1 MSNLKDWTNR
11 NNNIPFGSRLNVAL
25 KAKGMKNKD
34 LAKKIHVSDSNIS
47 KYLSNQH
54 YPNVPILVDIAKE
67 LNVSTD
73 WLLGL
78 TNGKLENSVRKEGKT
93 ELHEKI

>member
-1 MSNLKDWTNR
+1 MEDWTNR

-25 KAKGMKNKD
+25 KAKGMKNKE
-34 LAKKIHVSDSNIS
+34 LAKKICVSNSNIS
-47 KYLSNQH
+47 KYLHSQH
-54 YPNVPILVDIAKE
+54 YPNVPILIDIAKE
-67 LNVSTD
+67 LNVSVD

-93 ELHEKI
+93 ELHEEI